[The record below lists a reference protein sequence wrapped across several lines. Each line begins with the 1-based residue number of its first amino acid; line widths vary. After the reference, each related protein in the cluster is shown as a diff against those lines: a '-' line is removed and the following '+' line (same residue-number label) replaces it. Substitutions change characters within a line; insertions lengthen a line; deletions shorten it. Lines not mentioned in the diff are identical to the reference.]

1 VFYSRERFSPT
12 LNIAQN
18 PPFSFLA
25 TGVRTLDSNVE
36 PCAGCIAISKG
47 APNSGREQASKTPH
61 TYQWNLTLERELVRN
76 TTLEL
81 SYVGSKGKDL
91 LRLYDVNQVPP
102 GDNDGDGIADR
113 LEFARTGDASV
124 RPYGVFGDHKIAIWD
139 HSGTSIYHSLQAQLL
154 SRFGRGSQFQ
164 ASYTWSRAISNVP
177 LQNSSGGLGD
187 GTGDIATSDL
197 SNPGLDRG
205 PALTNRSHIFN
216 ASLVYLLPTF
226 ENKSGFVKHVLGDW
240 EISTIAAAA
249 SGLPVTVFVGSVPGL
264 PGNNA
269 GPWGTGYMN
278 NQRPNRVVSQDCAA
292 STGPK
297 EQILNPAAFTLN
309 GYQLGTIGDSGRGV
323 CNGPSFFQVDLAF
336 YKNIHV
342 SDRVKLQFR
351 FELFNVFNRVNF
363 LGNNLNFTLNP
374 TNVVFND
381 PNVANATQIVSAQT
395 PLNFGQATATR
406 DPRQAQFG
414 LKLIF

>member
-1 VFYSRERFSPT
+1 M
-12 LNIAQN
+12 
-18 PPFSFLA
+18 
-25 TGVRTLDSNVE
+25 
-36 PCAGCIAISKG
+36 
-47 APNSGREQASKTPH
+47 
-61 TYQWNLTLERELVRN
+61 RN

-91 LRLYDVNQVPP
+91 LRLYDVNQVPA

-113 LEFARTGDASV
+113 LEYARTGDATV
-124 RPYGVFGDHKIAIWD
+124 RPYGVFGDHRIAIWD
-139 HSGTSIYHSLQAQLL
+139 HSGESIYHSLQAQLL

-164 ASYTWSRAISNVP
+164 ASYTWSRAIGNVP

-216 ASLVYLLPTF
+216 ASLVLLLPTF

-269 GPWGTGYMN
+269 GPWGTGYIN
-278 NQRPNRVVSQDCAA
+278 NQRPNRVVSEDCSA
-292 STGPK
+292 SSGPQ
-297 EQILNPAAFTLN
+297 EQILNPRAFTLN
-309 GYQLGTIGDSGRGV
+309 GFQLGTIGDSGRGV
-323 CNGPSFFQVDLAF
+323 CNGPGFFQVDLAF

-351 FELFNVFNRVNF
+351 FEIFNVFNRVNF
-363 LGNNLNFTLNP
+363 LGNNLNFTMNP
-374 TNVVFND
+374 TNVVYNGPD
-381 PNVANATQIVSAQT
+381 VAHSTEIVSAQT